1 MSTLPLS
8 RRQLAALEALPPERP
23 IIMLNLLRFREQAVY
38 PESRPETPC
47 SGREAYRRYSA
58 TAVKTLASVG
68 GKLVLGG
75 TAGTPVIAPAD
86 ERWDQV
92 LLVRY
97 PAVAAFLR
105 MMAMPDYQ
113 AAVHHRLAALE
124 DSRLIPIL
132 TDEESHS
139 G

>member
-8 RRQLAALEALPPERP
+8 RRQIAALEALPPDRP
-23 IIMLNLLRFREQAVY
+23 IVMLNLLRFREQASY
-38 PESRPETPC
+38 AASRPEPSC
-47 SGREAYRRYSA
+47 SGREAYRRYSG
-58 TAVKTLASVG
+58 TAVKTLAAVG
-68 GKLVLGG
+68 GHLLLGG

-97 PAVAAFLR
+97 PSSNAFLS
-105 MMAMPDYQ
+105 MMAMPEYQ
-113 AAVHHRLAALE
+113 AAVHHRMAALE
-124 DSRLIPIL
+124 DSRLIPL
-132 TDEESHS
+132 LLAEDD